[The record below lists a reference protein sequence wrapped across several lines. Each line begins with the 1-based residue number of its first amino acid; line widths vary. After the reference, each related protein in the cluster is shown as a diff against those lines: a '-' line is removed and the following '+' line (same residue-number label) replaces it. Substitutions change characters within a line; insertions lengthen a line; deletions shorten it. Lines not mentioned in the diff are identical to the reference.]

1 MKTIQETLG
10 LCMQTRVCIRMFNV
24 CVHIHELA
32 YAARVPEVMKDKF
45 FALKIEVWNESHI
58 VWEPF

>member
-1 MKTIQETLG
+1 
-10 LCMQTRVCIRMFNV
+10 MQTRVCIRMFNV
-24 CVHIHELA
+24 CVHIHGLA
-32 YAARVPEVMKDKF
+32 YATRVPEVMKDKF